1 MMKKGVMTVYFSLV
15 FMLVMSF
22 LLVLLE
28 SDRLYIL
35 RTEGERYADM
45 AAEMVFAGYIQPLAD
60 YYSLFGVNHG
70 EKNSQ
75 LEKFDDY
82 LKLNITGEGKTKRLF
97 QMAGAI
103 EKVEVDEW
111 TGFKDNDWKAL
122 MEQVKLYEEART
134 IQRGSEEVSR
144 FFSDLSGMDT
154 DEPVGDYCRQLESK
168 GERMEAEEQEA
179 NKKDD
184 GNTPKDTEIQM
195 EDPRGGI
202 TRWLKGGLL
211 ELVMGNQAVSKQKIS
226 TARCSWQTSEE
237 KKSNVIVRF
246 DRYKEVAEAVKG
258 QNLLSQIQAGVKNQS
273 DQMILNMYIY
283 DQFKTLRN
291 SRPSGRSKDTALNYE
306 IEYIAFGHASDRENL
321 ESAVTACFTL
331 RTILNLAYLYLSPD
345 KDADLQRV
353 VQGLSAAGMI
363 PVAGEVLKL
372 LLMIC
377 WASAEAAVDCAG
389 LAEGGKVPLM
399 KDRNTW
405 NMSVEQLLHAAAGG
419 GKAFEYFKSGT
430 KGWDYHQYLMLF
442 LMLTPTEKKIIRMT
456 QLIENNVWLM
466 KGYENFQLK
475 NCAVKAS
482 FSGKIDVTPF
492 FWKYPQKIQYRFHT
506 EYAY

>member
-103 EKVEVDEW
+103 EEVEVDEW

-179 NKKDD
+179 NKKDN
-184 GNTPKDTEIQM
+184 GNMPKDTEIQM

-211 ELVMGNQAVSKQKIS
+211 ELVMGDQAVSKQKIS
-226 TARCSWQTSEE
+226 TARCSWQTLEE

-258 QNLLSQIQAGVKNQS
+258 QNLLSQIQSGVKNQS

-363 PVAGEVLKL
+363 PVAGEVLK
-372 LLMIC
+372 
-377 WASAEAAVDCAG
+377 
-389 LAEGGKVPLM
+389 
-399 KDRNTW
+399 DRNTW

-419 GKAFEYFKSGT
+419 GKASEYFKSGT

>member
-103 EKVEVDEW
+103 EEVEVDEW

-134 IQRGSEEVSR
+134 IQRGREEVSR

-211 ELVMGNQAVSKQKIS
+211 ELVMGDQAVSKQKIS

-258 QNLLSQIQAGVKNQS
+258 QNLL
-273 DQMILNMYIY
+273 
-283 DQFKTLRN
+283 T
-291 SRPSGRSKDTALNYE
+291 
-306 IEYIAFGHASDRENL
+306 
-321 ESAVTACFTL
+321 
-331 RTILNLAYLYLSPD
+331 
-345 KDADLQRV
+345 
-353 VQGLSAAGMI
+353 
-363 PVAGEVLKL
+363 PV
-372 LLMIC
+372 
-377 WASAEAAVDCAG
+377 
-389 LAEGGKVPLM
+389 
-399 KDRNTW
+399 
-405 NMSVEQLLHAAAGG
+405 AAGG
-419 GKAFEYFKSGT
+419 PGARPAGGT
-430 KGWDYHQYLMLF
+430 RPHPVHLLRLRQRRHRGRQQGGRQDRERQDRRLRAGILVVRLQEVGRPHDHL
-442 LMLTPTEKKIIRMT
+442 PAPGPR
-456 QLIENNVWLM
+456 
-466 KGYENFQLK
+466 
-475 NCAVKAS
+475 
-482 FSGKIDVTPF
+482 P
-492 FWKYPQKIQYRFHT
+492 H
-506 EYAY
+506 

>member
-60 YYSLFGVNHG
+60 YYSLFGVSHG

-97 QMAGAI
+97 QMDGAI
-103 EKVEVDEW
+103 EKVGVDEW

-134 IQRGSEEVSR
+134 IQRGSEVVSR

-154 DEPVGDYCRQLESK
+154 DESVGDYCRQLESK

-211 ELVMGNQAVSKQKIS
+211 ELVMGD
-226 TARCSWQTSEE
+226 QT
-237 KKSNVIVRF
+237 V
-246 DRYKEVAEAVKG
+246 
-258 QNLLSQIQAGVKNQS
+258 
-273 DQMILNMYIY
+273 
-283 DQFKTLRN
+283 
-291 SRPSGRSKDTALNYE
+291 
-306 IEYIAFGHASDRENL
+306 
-321 ESAVTACFTL
+321 
-331 RTILNLAYLYLSPD
+331 
-345 KDADLQRV
+345 
-353 VQGLSAAGMI
+353 
-363 PVAGEVLKL
+363 
-372 LLMIC
+372 
-377 WASAEAAVDCAG
+377 
-389 LAEGGKVPLM
+389 
-399 KDRNTW
+399 
-405 NMSVEQLLHAAAGG
+405 
-419 GKAFEYFKSGT
+419 
-430 KGWDYHQYLMLF
+430 
-442 LMLTPTEKKIIRMT
+442 
-456 QLIENNVWLM
+456 
-466 KGYENFQLK
+466 
-475 NCAVKAS
+475 
-482 FSGKIDVTPF
+482 
-492 FWKYPQKIQYRFHT
+492 
-506 EYAY
+506 

>member
-1 MMKKGVMTVYFSLV
+1 MMKKGVMTVYFSIV

-103 EKVEVDEW
+103 DEVEVDEW

-122 MEQVKLYEEART
+122 TEQVKLYEEART

-168 GERMEAEEQEA
+168 GER
-179 NKKDD
+179 
-184 GNTPKDTEIQM
+184 
-195 EDPRGGI
+195 
-202 TRWLKGGLL
+202 WLKGGLL
-211 ELVMGNQAVSKQKIS
+211 ELVMGDQAVSKQKIS

-258 QNLLSQIQAGVKNQS
+258 QNLLSQIQSGVKNQS

-419 GKAFEYFKSGT
+419 GKASEYFKSGT

-482 FSGKIDVTPF
+482 FSGKIDVKPF

>member
-122 MEQVKLYEEART
+122 TEQVKLYEEART

-154 DEPVGDYCRQLESK
+154 DEPVGDYFRQLESK
-168 GERMEAEEQEA
+168 GEIMEAEEQEA

-211 ELVMGNQAVSKQKIS
+211 ELVMGDQAVSKQKIS

-258 QNLLSQIQAGVKNQS
+258 QNLLSQIQSGVKNQS

-306 IEYIAFGHASDRENL
+306 IE
-321 ESAVTACFTL
+321 
-331 RTILNLAYLYLSPD
+331 
-345 KDADLQRV
+345 
-353 VQGLSAAGMI
+353 
-363 PVAGEVLKL
+363 
-372 LLMIC
+372 
-377 WASAEAAVDCAG
+377 
-389 LAEGGKVPLM
+389 
-399 KDRNTW
+399 
-405 NMSVEQLLHAAAGG
+405 
-419 GKAFEYFKSGT
+419 
-430 KGWDYHQYLMLF
+430 
-442 LMLTPTEKKIIRMT
+442 
-456 QLIENNVWLM
+456 
-466 KGYENFQLK
+466 
-475 NCAVKAS
+475 
-482 FSGKIDVTPF
+482 
-492 FWKYPQKIQYRFHT
+492 
-506 EYAY
+506 

>member
-82 LKLNITGEGKTKRLF
+82 FKLNITGEGKTKRLF

-154 DEPVGDYCRQLESK
+154 D
-168 GERMEAEEQEA
+168 
-179 NKKDD
+179 
-184 GNTPKDTEIQM
+184 
-195 EDPRGGI
+195 
-202 TRWLKGGLL
+202 
-211 ELVMGNQAVSKQKIS
+211 
-226 TARCSWQTSEE
+226 
-237 KKSNVIVRF
+237 
-246 DRYKEVAEAVKG
+246 
-258 QNLLSQIQAGVKNQS
+258 
-273 DQMILNMYIY
+273 
-283 DQFKTLRN
+283 
-291 SRPSGRSKDTALNYE
+291 
-306 IEYIAFGHASDRENL
+306 
-321 ESAVTACFTL
+321 
-331 RTILNLAYLYLSPD
+331 
-345 KDADLQRV
+345 
-353 VQGLSAAGMI
+353 
-363 PVAGEVLKL
+363 
-372 LLMIC
+372 
-377 WASAEAAVDCAG
+377 
-389 LAEGGKVPLM
+389 
-399 KDRNTW
+399 
-405 NMSVEQLLHAAAGG
+405 
-419 GKAFEYFKSGT
+419 
-430 KGWDYHQYLMLF
+430 
-442 LMLTPTEKKIIRMT
+442 
-456 QLIENNVWLM
+456 
-466 KGYENFQLK
+466 
-475 NCAVKAS
+475 
-482 FSGKIDVTPF
+482 
-492 FWKYPQKIQYRFHT
+492 
-506 EYAY
+506 